1 MASERL
7 QVSILAGS
15 FCLAALLNACA
26 GSDAA
31 PSARGSDFDATGGS
45 NGNIGS
51 STGGS
56 AGPQG
61 GGVNVPPPETENE
74 AQYLAPVATGKFLWT
89 ANPLSGRVALI
100 DATTLA
106 VTLTTAG
113 DGPTE
118 VVGLPEL
125 DGHFGALVLN
135 TRSDDATLFR
145 LGDDGIPVKSAPL
158 HTHADANSWV
168 VSPSGAFAIAWT
180 DARKLE
186 KPDRLQTFQDIT
198 LFVLTPGD
206 EHVVP
211 LSVGVRPSRFGFDT
225 RESHLYAVSEEG
237 ISVVELGDEPSVTGL
252 LEVSENPLD
261 DPTTRDVNFS
271 PDGSYAV
278 VRNDGHTSIGVI
290 SLPGGALEKVDLG
303 GVVTDIDLTPD
314 GDRALAVLGP
324 KSEVVLI
331 PLPVAGADPATF
343 PRIQLGTEAIGSI
356 ALNADASQAAVYSTV
371 LATTRVTLLGIGPG
385 PTFTKKRTQD
395 LISPVTALFAAPDP
409 RFAITFQGPASNSKK
424 AGAFSLLSL
433 EAQRVPK
440 IVATDAAPAQIAF
453 SPESDAA
460 LVTVSSEKLATF
472 GAYLIALG
480 NQQVDFVSLESPPL
494 AAGVVPA
501 AGRAYIA
508 QSHPEG
514 RITFVSLATGELQSL
529 TGFELAARIR
539 Q

>member
-1 MASERL
+1 MATEASRA
-7 QVSILAGS
+7 VILLCAVGVVAE
-15 FCLAALLNACA
+15 LMAC
-26 GSDAA
+26 
-31 PSARGSDFDATGGS
+31 SADGMSASRGTDFEASGGS
-45 NGNIGS
+45 GNGAG

-56 AGPQG
+56 ASTG
-61 GGVNVPPPETENE
+61 GTVGVPPETENE

-89 ANPLSGRVALI
+89 TNPLSGRVALI

-125 DGHFGALVLN
+125 GGKFGALVLN

-145 LGDDGIPVKSAPL
+145 LESSGLPVKSAAFR
-158 HTHADANSWV
+158 THGDANSWV
-168 VSPSGAFAIAWT
+168 VSPSGNFAIAWT
-180 DARKLE
+180 DARKLD

-198 LFVLTPGD
+198 LLSLAREGD
-206 EHVVP
+206 ERVVP
-211 LSVGVRPSRFGFDT
+211 LSVGVRPSRFGFDADE
-225 RESHLYAVSEEG
+225 RHLYVVSEEG
-237 ISVVELGDEPSVTGL
+237 ISVIELGDEPTVTGL
-252 LEVSENPLD
+252 LDVSENSFE
-261 DPTTRDVNFS
+261 DPATRDVNFS

-278 VRNDGHTSIGVI
+278 VRNDGQSSVAVV
-290 SLPGGALEKVDLG
+290 SLPNGEIERIEMG
-303 GVVTDIDLTPD
+303 GVVTDLDLTED
-314 GDRALAVLGP
+314 GTRAVAVLGP

-331 PLPVAGADPATF
+331 PLPIAGADPATF
-343 PRIQLGTEAIGSI
+343 PRIQLTGEAIGSV
-356 ALNADASQAAVYSTV
+356 ALNADASELAVYSTA
-371 LATTRVTLLGIGPG
+371 LATTRVTLLEVGPG
-385 PTFTKKRTQD
+385 PSFTKKRTQD

-409 RFAITFQGPASNSKK
+409 RFAVTFQGAASNSKK

-433 EAQRVPK
+433 KAPRAPK

-453 SPESDAA
+453 SPSTDAA
-460 LVTVSSEKLATF
+460 LVTVSSATPATF

-480 NQQVDFVSLESPPL
+480 NQQVDFVPLESPPL

-514 RITFVSLATGELQSL
+514 RITFVSLDSGELQSL